1 MSKHIIEKTAPKN
14 YRIPENIPQTPKFAC
29 VACDPPWSRSQ
40 TGKYGAL
47 NHYDLM
53 SLERIKAM
61 PVSDLAAEDAALWLW
76 ATNGN
81 IEDALEVIKAWG
93 FTYRTY
99 FIWAKPCLGL
109 GQTLRNCTEICLLA
123 TRGKIK
129 PKVHNQMNFG
139 YMPRGP
145 HSEKPREM
153 TSIFERMYDGPYLE
167 LFCRKRPAS
176 RENWFCWGNETE
188 GGADFFIP
196 GYPVPKYSFEK
207 GGKGQ
212 PAHKEE
218 V

>member
-1 MSKHIIEKTAPKN
+1 MAKHIIEKAAPIN
-14 YRIPENIPQTPKFAC
+14 YRVPENIPPTPKFHSLS
-29 VACDPPWSRSQ
+29 VDPPWSRSQ
-40 TGKYGAL
+40 TGAYGAVK
-47 NHYDLM
+47 HYDLM

-76 ATNGN
+76 STNGN
-81 IEDALEVIKAWG
+81 IEDALEVIKTWG

-99 FIWAKPCLGL
+99 FVWAKPSLGL

-139 YMPRGP
+139 YMPNGK

-153 TSIFERMYDGPYLE
+153 TSVFERMYPGPYLE
-167 LFCRKRPAS
+167 LFCRRRPAS
-176 RENWFCWGNETE
+176 AEKWYCWGNETE
-188 GGADFFIP
+188 GGADLYIP
-196 GYPVPKYSFEK
+196 GYPVPKYSWEQD
-207 GGKGQ
+207 GS
-212 PAHKEE
+212 HDTKEE